1 MADTTNP
8 DVLALDRQRAMAQM
22 LLKQGMETP
31 QGQMIGNRYVGA
43 HPLQFLGGLAQQY
56 LAQNELKDIDTKQIE
71 LAKRLREQE
80 GTDLAKFSELQYGS
94 QGQTGV
100 PALIQQ
106 GPTQTGGNIPVQPA
120 IPAIPG
126 VAPDPMAAY
135 QFAAKSQSPLVRS
148 QLAEMLK
155 GQKLGEG
162 EVYQRYNPS
171 TGKMEVTGQGAPKY
185 HAPISIDTGNSTIL
199 LDPMT
204 KQKIAEFPKAHQPVA
219 GHVFEGENGPMLI
232 DTRTGQA
239 KPIMAGGQ
247 PLTGGKPLTE
257 TQGNATAFGI
267 RMKES
272 NAILNDLESKG
283 VTNTG
288 ITRSVVSGVAGMTP
302 FMGEK
307 LQQGVSSAMNV
318 LPGALGGPSG
328 EQQQVKA
335 ARTNFITAVL
345 RKESGA
351 SIPTTEYYNEDQK
364 YFPQI
369 GDSAETIKQKRHARE
384 TAIKAIE
391 IQAGP
396 GKKQIQQFEAPQT
409 PMYATD
415 GQTRIMSTDG
425 GKTWQPAGAK

>member
-94 QGQTGV
+94 QGQAGV

-272 NAILNDLESKG
+272 NAILNDLEDKG
-283 VTNTG
+283 ITNTG
-288 ITRSVVSGVAGMTP
+288 VTRSVVSGVAGMTP

-351 SIPTTEYYNEDQK
+351 SIPTGEYYNEDQK

-369 GDSAETIKQKRHARE
+369 GDSQETIKQKRHARE

-415 GQTRIMSTDG
+415 GKTRIMSTDG
-425 GKTWQPAGAK
+425 GKNWQPVGGK

>member
-8 DVLALDRQRAMAQM
+8 EMLGLDRQRALAQM
-22 LLKQGMETP
+22 LLKKGMETP

-43 HPLQFLGGLAQQY
+43 HPLQFLGNLAQQY
-56 LAQNELKDIDTKQIE
+56 VAQNELKNIDTEQLSLIK
-71 LAKRLREQE
+71 KLREQE

-94 QGQTGV
+94 QGQAGV

-106 GPTQTGGNIPVQPA
+106 GPTQMGGNIPVQPA

-171 TGKMEVTGQGAPKY
+171 TGKMEVTGQGAAKY
-185 HAPISIDTGNSTIL
+185 HAPISVDMGTMG
-199 LDPMT
+199 T
-204 KQKIAEFPKAHQPVA
+204 KLIYQDGRTEIIPKGVQGPA
-219 GHVFEGENGPMLI
+219 GHVLETENGPMLI
-232 DTRTGQA
+232 DTRTGAA
-239 KPIMAGGQ
+239 KPIMAGGV

-272 NAILNDLESKG
+272 NAILNNLEDKG
-283 VTNTG
+283 ITNTG
-288 ITRSVVSGVAGMTP
+288 VTRSVVSGVAGMTP

-307 LQQGVSSAMNV
+307 LQQGVSSAMNI